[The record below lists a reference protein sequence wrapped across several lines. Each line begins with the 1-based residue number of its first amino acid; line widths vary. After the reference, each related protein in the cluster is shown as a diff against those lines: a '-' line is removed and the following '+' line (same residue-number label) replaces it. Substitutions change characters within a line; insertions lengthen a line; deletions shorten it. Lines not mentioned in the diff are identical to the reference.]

1 MPEAKIYFRH
11 LGLPTNDEYRS
22 YLCQAFFTEGK
33 IFIKHLNIASVVSFV
48 LLGNSFP
55 MMQCSKYMLKGKC
68 LLGSTSTNVQTNSVS
83 KFRTCLVNRAIQ
95 YILLH
100 NFVSE
105 DIIDYRSKTTTL
117 SLLLQNVIT

>member
-68 LLGSTSTNVQTNSVS
+68 LLGSTSTNELRLKLSSLFSQSTM
-83 KFRTCLVNRAIQ
+83 Q
-95 YILLH
+95 YILQH